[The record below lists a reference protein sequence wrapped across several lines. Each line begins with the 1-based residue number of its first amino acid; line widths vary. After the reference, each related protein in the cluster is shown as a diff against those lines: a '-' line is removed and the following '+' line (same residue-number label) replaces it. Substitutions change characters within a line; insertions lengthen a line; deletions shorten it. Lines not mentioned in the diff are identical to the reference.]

1 MHWRFVWITLIH
13 AKLTIQTRIK
23 PREQTI
29 HVCTKTR
36 FHIQL
41 DYYLWYFLRGYDLVV
56 YIQCLWPFKVAGFR
70 NSMHR
75 SCISLFSHKFSA
87 TSKIVPFSVGV
98 CIFVFICFIMG
109 IRRERP
115 RCPRHSKLHSQF
127 SGKTKWWIYLYD
139 NNVSNKIIGLYALS
153 ELTLNEAIKHQ

>member
-1 MHWRFVWITLIH
+1 MENVTHTHTHEKCNRNRNRNDMHWRFVWITLIH

-98 CIFVFICFIMG
+98 CIFVFICFVMG

-115 RCPRHSKLHSQF
+115 RCPLPTPFEIAFAIFWR
-127 SGKTKWWIYLYD
+127 
-139 NNVSNKIIGLYALS
+139 NKVMNLS
-153 ELTLNEAIKHQ
+153 IWQ